1 MSQILVRNLAPE
13 VVERLKQRAERNR
26 RSLEA
31 EVRSILEEISA
42 REQQERRIDE
52 FLRIAD
58 AIRSQAGLQLSD
70 STDLI
75 REDRDDPNR

>member
-31 EVRSILEEISA
+31 EVRAILEDMSSHEL
-42 REQQERRIDE
+42 QQRRIDE
-52 FLRIAD
+52 FLKVAD
-58 AIRSQAGLQLSD
+58 GIKERAGPQRSD
-70 STDLI
+70 SVGLV
-75 REDRDDPNR
+75 REDRDDPAR

>member
-31 EVRSILEEISA
+31 EVRAILEDLTA
-42 REQQERRIDE
+42 REAHLE
-52 FLRIAD
+52 D
-58 AIRSQAGLQLSD
+58 AIAFADWARSQSGPQTSD

-75 REDRDDPNR
+75 REDRDR

>member
-58 AIRSQAGLQLSD
+58 AIRSQAGPQLSD

>member
-13 VVERLKQRAERNR
+13 VVERLKQRAERNH

-31 EVRSILEEISA
+31 EVRAILEVMSA
-42 REQQERRIDE
+42 QDSRQRRIDE

-58 AIRSQAGLQLSD
+58 AIRERSGPQRTNSV
-70 STDLI
+70 DLI
-75 REDRDDPNR
+75 REDRDDPSR